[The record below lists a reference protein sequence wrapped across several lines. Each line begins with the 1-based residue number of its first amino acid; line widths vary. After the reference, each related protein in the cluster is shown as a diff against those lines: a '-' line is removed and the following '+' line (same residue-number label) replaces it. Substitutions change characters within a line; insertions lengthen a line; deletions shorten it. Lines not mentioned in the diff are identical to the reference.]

1 MAIDLNRSSTINNLK
16 FKESKQFTC
25 GYLPLETA
33 NARFLDPNQK
43 LTNQIYS
50 KLSEEGFR
58 RSGNYIYI
66 PSCRG
71 CAACVPVR
79 LRVKDFKIR
88 RRHRRTL
95 KLNQDITILQV
106 EPHFDST
113 YFDLYKEYQIR
124 RHDSELTSISPSEY
138 MNFLASEWCQT
149 IFIEFRLKNKLVAVS
164 VFDRLNN
171 SLSAVYTFY
180 KIDLLQRSL
189 GQLAILTQI
198 DIAAKNGLS
207 HLYLGYWIENSAK
220 MNYKNDYSPMEYF
233 LNGIWADK
241 HLQ

>member
-1 MAIDLNRSSTINNLK
+1 MK
-16 FKESKQFTC
+16 FKESEQFMC

-33 NARFLDPNQK
+33 NARFVEPNQK

-66 PSCRG
+66 PSCRS

-79 LRVKDFKIR
+79 LRIKDFNMR

-106 EPHFDST
+106 EPHFDSS

-124 RHDSELTSISPSEY
+124 RHDSKLTSISPSEY

-180 KIDLLQRSL
+180 KVDLLQRSL

-198 DIAAKNGLS
+198 DIATKNGLS

-233 LNGIWADK
+233 LNGVWADQ

>member
-1 MAIDLNRSSTINNLK
+1 MK
-16 FKESKQFTC
+16 FKESKQFMC
-25 GYLPLETA
+25 GYLPLKTA
-33 NARFLDPNQK
+33 NARFVDPNQK

-58 RSGNYIYI
+58 RSGNYIYN
-66 PSCRG
+66 PSCRS

-79 LRVKDFKIR
+79 LRIKDFNMR

-106 EPHFDST
+106 EPHFDSN

-124 RHDSELTSISPSEY
+124 RHDSKLTSISPSEY

-149 IFIEFRLKNKLVAVS
+149 IFIEFRLKKKLVAVS

-180 KIDLLQRSL
+180 KVD
-189 GQLAILTQI
+189 QLAILTQI

-207 HLYLGYWIENSAK
+207 YLYLGYWIEKSAK

-233 LNGIWADK
+233 HNGVWTDK

>member
-1 MAIDLNRSSTINNLK
+1 
-16 FKESKQFTC
+16 
-25 GYLPLETA
+25 
-33 NARFLDPNQK
+33 
-43 LTNQIYS
+43 
-50 KLSEEGFR
+50 
-58 RSGNYIYI
+58 
-66 PSCRG
+66 
-71 CAACVPVR
+71 
-79 LRVKDFKIR
+79 
-88 RRHRRTL
+88 
-95 KLNQDITILQV
+95 
-106 EPHFDST
+106 
-113 YFDLYKEYQIR
+113 
-124 RHDSELTSISPSEY
+124 

-207 HLYLGYWIENSAK
+207 YLYLGYWIEKSAK

-233 LNGIWADK
+233 HNGVWADK